1 VNSDPRDTMTRRLS
15 LTVLPFHF
23 DDGKTGRNHD
33 YESSSEKSGDGAISR
48 GSLEVDSTVA
58 TIRPAAKDMAV
69 RTVMV
74 NMDLHPDTLK
84 LVALCAAS
92 TRAMQGV
99 YSVGTRTFGEQRL
112 AG

>member
-1 VNSDPRDTMTRRLS
+1 MTRRLS

-48 GSLEVDSTVA
+48 GSLEVDSMAA
-58 TIRPAAKDMAV
+58 TIRPAAKVMAV
-69 RTVMV
+69 RMGMV

-84 LVALCAAS
+84 PVALCAAS
-92 TRAMQGV
+92 TRAMQEV
-99 YSVGTRTFGEQRL
+99 YSVETRIFGGQKL
-112 AG
+112 AV